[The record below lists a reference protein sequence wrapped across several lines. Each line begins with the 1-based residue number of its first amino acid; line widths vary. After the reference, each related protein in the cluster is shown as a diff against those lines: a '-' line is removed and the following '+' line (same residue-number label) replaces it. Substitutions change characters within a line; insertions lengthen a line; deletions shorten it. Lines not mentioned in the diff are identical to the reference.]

1 MPQMTG
7 EFPRAI
13 PRAVWL
19 TARARN
25 TVHRPVFIGAVGFGT
40 FVAALVALV
49 IAPQQGRRTTT
60 ALPRAVAMRP
70 DTMAFVAALAQA
82 RARLIAADSSLTAA
96 RSNASVPRAPTADT
110 LNPRLRVRRDSL
122 STDVNE
128 LDALLARVETAPVAG
143 SYRALAEAR
152 QMASSARAR
161 LLLDS
166 LTEVERER
174 EAFGTTGGADPVYVA
189 LTSRAAEIG
198 RAIQSVGQ
206 GRRDSL
212 RLAIAT
218 LNASATPQTV
228 APEPG
233 VDTTAWIAE
242 RDSAQSRLRE
252 AIGAVSQA
260 REKASE
266 YDSVAARA
274 AEAASFNAPPMAL
287 LGAAVVLGV
296 VLGFGSA
303 FYGEI
308 RHPRV
313 SDEHEVE
320 RVTGARVLATIRP
333 RPRNPDRQRRSTD
346 RDAPPYFDPGADGY
360 QLTYLHVARAGASRL
375 VLTIAGAD
383 MGVVGV
389 IATNVAAIAAD
400 EARSVIIIDAET
412 RTSPVAAAL
421 RIRAE
426 PGFSDVVDHNVDWA
440 ELTTQA
446 MVGRDRVI
454 DVIPSGLT
462 SETLDGARVTALFR
476 REAARLARHYEAIIV
491 VSSIEQAVAGIPGAL
506 PIPDTI
512 LCARIGHTRLADLQA
527 ALDGVRAAGGAPLG
541 IVMWDA
547 LPPTLPTPER
557 LATAPRPLRTAEM
570 KAITS
575 TR

>member
-13 PRAVWL
+13 PRPVWL

-25 TVHRPVFIGAVGFGT
+25 AVHRPAFIAAVSFGT

-49 IAPQQGRRTTT
+49 VVPQQTRRG
-60 ALPRAVAMRP
+60 APPSPARAIGTRP
-70 DTMAFVAALAQA
+70 DTMVFVAALAQA
-82 RARLIAADSSLTAA
+82 RARLIAADSSLAYA
-96 RSNASVPRAPTADT
+96 RSNAAATEASAADT
-110 LNPRLRVRRDSL
+110 LNPRPRLRRDSL
-122 STDVNE
+122 SNDVSD
-128 LDALLARVETAPVAG
+128 LDALLARVEIAPVAG
-143 SYRALAEAR
+143 SYRALGESK

-161 LLLDS
+161 QLLDS
-166 LTEVERER
+166 LAEVERER
-174 EAFGTTGGADPVYVA
+174 EGFGTTGGADPVYVA
-189 LTSRAAEIG
+189 LTSRATEIG
-198 RAIQSVGQ
+198 RAIQTLGQ
-206 GRRDSL
+206 ARRDSL
-212 RLAIAT
+212 RLEIAK
-218 LNASATPQTV
+218 LNASAAPQATAQGPV
-228 APEPG
+228 

-242 RDSAQSRLRE
+242 RDSAQAHLRE
-252 AIGAVSQA
+252 AATAVSQA
-260 REKASE
+260 REKARD
-266 YDSVAARA
+266 YDRALASAAQ
-274 AEAASFNAPPMAL
+274 AASFNAPPIAL
-287 LGAAVVLGV
+287 LGAALVLGI

-303 FYGEI
+303 FYGEM

-313 SDEHEVE
+313 SDEHEAE

-375 VLTIAGAD
+375 VLTIAGDD

-400 EARSVIIIDAET
+400 EARSVIIIDADA
-412 RTSPVAAAL
+412 RTAPVAAAL

-426 PGFSDVVDHNVDWA
+426 PGFTDVVNQNVDWA

-454 DVIPSGLT
+454 DVIPSGLS
-462 SETLDGARVTALFR
+462 SEALDGARVTALFR
-476 REAARLARHYEAIIV
+476 REATRLSRHYEAIIV

-512 LCARIGHTRLADLQA
+512 LCARVGHTRLADLQA
-527 ALDGVRAAGGAPLG
+527 ALDGVRAAGGSPLG
-541 IVMWDA
+541 IVLWDA
-547 LPPTLPTPER
+547 LPPALPTPER
-557 LATAPRPLRTAEM
+557 LATSPRPLRTAEM

-575 TR
+575 

>member
-1 MPQMTG
+1 
-7 EFPRAI
+7 
-13 PRAVWL
+13 
-19 TARARN
+19 
-25 TVHRPVFIGAVGFGT
+25 VHRPAFIAAVSFGT

-49 IAPQQGRRTTT
+49 VVPQQARRG
-60 ALPRAVAMRP
+60 APPSPARATGTRP
-70 DTMAFVAALAQA
+70 DTMVFVAALAQA
-82 RARLIAADSSLTAA
+82 RARLIAADSSLAYA
-96 RSNASVPRAPTADT
+96 RSNVAAAAAPAADT
-110 LNPRLRVRRDSL
+110 LNPRPRLRRDSL
-122 STDVNE
+122 SSDVND

-143 SYRALAEAR
+143 SYRALGESK

-161 LLLDS
+161 QLLDS
-166 LTEVERER
+166 LAEVERER
-174 EAFGTTGGADPVYVA
+174 EGFGTTGGADPVYVA
-189 LTSRAAEIG
+189 LTSRATEIG
-198 RAIQSVGQ
+198 RAIQALGQ
-206 GRRDSL
+206 ARRDSL
-212 RLAIAT
+212 RLEIAK
-218 LNASATPQTV
+218 LNASATPQATAHGPV
-228 APEPG
+228 

-242 RDSAQSRLRE
+242 RDSAQAHLRE
-252 AIGAVSQA
+252 AATAVSQA
-260 REKASE
+260 REKARD
-266 YDSVAARA
+266 YDRAIASAAQ
-274 AEAASFNAPPMAL
+274 AASFNAPPIAL
-287 LGAAVVLGV
+287 LGAALVLGI

-303 FYGEI
+303 FYGEM

-375 VLTIAGAD
+375 VLTIAGDD

-400 EARSVIIIDAET
+400 EARSVIIIDADA
-412 RTSPVAAAL
+412 RTAPVAAAL

-426 PGFSDVVDHNVDWA
+426 PGFTDVVNQNVDWA

-454 DVIPSGLT
+454 DVIPSGLS
-462 SETLDGARVTALFR
+462 SEALDGARVTALFR
-476 REAARLARHYEAIIV
+476 REATRLSRHYEAIIV

-512 LCARIGHTRLADLQA
+512 LCARVGHTRLADLQT
-527 ALDGVRAAGGAPLG
+527 ALDGIRAAGGSPLG
-541 IVMWDA
+541 IVLWDA
-547 LPPTLPTPER
+547 LPPALPTPER
-557 LATAPRPLRTAEM
+557 LATSPRPLRTAEM

-575 TR
+575 